1 MVTPVLDALPPVVRE
16 ITTAAWE
23 RLADRAPGLMTGL
36 YLHGSLGFG
45 EFTASSDI
53 DFVATTAHRP
63 DLTEVETLRELHAE
77 LEAEHPTI
85 HYDGFYVLASDL
97 AVPPGVCPAVPGTSA
112 GLFSVSN
119 HPDIILASWHELAH
133 HGVTVFG
140 PDLADLPIHTD
151 DTALR
156 AYTVEH
162 LTSYWRGQVEAM
174 DRHPEESSVPGAT
187 AWGVL
192 GTARL
197 RYRLETGEMASKG
210 TAARHAMEQMDP
222 QWRPILEE
230 ALAIREGRG
239 SLPRYADDP
248 QRRCADTIAFMTEV
262 IRQSDPATR

>member
-1 MVTPVLDALPPVVRE
+1 MATPVLETLPPAVRE

-23 RLADRAPGLMTGL
+23 RLGERAPGLVTGL

-45 EFTASSDI
+45 EFTPSSDI

-63 DLTEVETLRELHAE
+63 DLTEVEILRTLHVE
-77 LEAEHPTI
+77 LEAEHPGL

-119 HPDIILASWHELAH
+119 HPDIILASWHELAR

-140 PDLADLPIHTD
+140 PDLSDLPIHTVD
-151 DTALR
+151 VALR

-162 LTSYWRGQVEAM
+162 LSTYWRGQVEAM
-174 DRHPEESSVPGAT
+174 DHHSEASSLPAAT

-197 RYRLETGEMASKG
+197 RYRLETGQMASKT
-210 TAARHAMEQMDP
+210 TAGRHALEHMAHR
-222 QWRPILEE
+222 WRPIIEE
-230 ALAIREGRG
+230 ALAIRDGRG
-239 SLPRYADDP
+239 STAPYADDP
-248 QRRCADTIAFMTEV
+248 ARRHEDTVAFMTAV
-262 IRQSDPATR
+262 IREADPAAR